1 MWGSTS
7 EKRRLHLVG
16 WNKIIRLK
24 EEGGLG
30 IQAAKFK
37 NLALLAKLNWSL
49 NKEKESIWAKVILR
63 KYCSVNRMR
72 ARDPDKLLC
81 SPNWRA
87 IKAGF
92 QTFANGI
99 CWGVGNGE
107 RNIIW
112 SDSWIRGSSLRELI
126 EGPLTQ
132 REVDMKLSDLLLD
145 TVQGWKWEA
154 LSFELPAS
162 IKGRIKAIP
171 RQLVGRGEDVIM
183 WKFSKDGEFTTKS
196 TYAWLNGSQQI
207 DVTFQGQWIWK
218 IDTLPKNINF
228 LWLCMHNSL
237 PVRSV
242 LAMRGILRDSC
253 CPLCNNFLETIS
265 HLLKECMV
273 AKEFWYKL
281 KVPPCGGPFCG

>member
-63 KYCSVNRMR
+63 KYCLVDRMR
-72 ARDPDKLLC
+72 ARDPDKLPC
-81 SPNWRA
+81 SPNWRV

-92 QTFANGI
+92 QTFADGI

-107 RNIIW
+107 RINIW
-112 SDSWIRGSSLRELI
+112 SDSWIRGNSLRELI
-126 EGPLTQ
+126 EGPLTK

-162 IKGRIKAIP
+162 IKDRIKAIL

-196 TYAWLNGSQQI
+196 AYAWLNGSQ
-207 DVTFQGQWIWK
+207 
-218 IDTLPKNINF
+218 
-228 LWLCMHNSL
+228 
-237 PVRSV
+237 
-242 LAMRGILRDSC
+242 
-253 CPLCNNFLETIS
+253 
-265 HLLKECMV
+265 
-273 AKEFWYKL
+273 
-281 KVPPCGGPFCG
+281 

>member
-63 KYCSVNRMR
+63 KYCLVDRMR
-72 ARDPDKLLC
+72 ARDPDKLPC
-81 SPNWRA
+81 SPNWRV

-92 QTFANGI
+92 QTFADGI

-107 RNIIW
+107 RINIW
-112 SDSWIRGSSLRELI
+112 SDSWIRGNSLRELI
-126 EGPLTQ
+126 EGPLTK

-145 TVQGWKWEA
+145 TV
-154 LSFELPAS
+154 
-162 IKGRIKAIP
+162 
-171 RQLVGRGEDVIM
+171 
-183 WKFSKDGEFTTKS
+183 
-196 TYAWLNGSQQI
+196 
-207 DVTFQGQWIWK
+207 
-218 IDTLPKNINF
+218 
-228 LWLCMHNSL
+228 
-237 PVRSV
+237 
-242 LAMRGILRDSC
+242 
-253 CPLCNNFLETIS
+253 
-265 HLLKECMV
+265 
-273 AKEFWYKL
+273 
-281 KVPPCGGPFCG
+281 

>member
-1 MWGSTS
+1 
-7 EKRRLHLVG
+7 
-16 WNKIIRLK
+16 
-24 EEGGLG
+24 
-30 IQAAKFK
+30 
-37 NLALLAKLNWSL
+37 
-49 NKEKESIWAKVILR
+49 
-63 KYCSVNRMR
+63 
-72 ARDPDKLLC
+72 
-81 SPNWRA
+81 
-87 IKAGF
+87 
-92 QTFANGI
+92 
-99 CWGVGNGE
+99 
-107 RNIIW
+107 
-112 SDSWIRGSSLRELI
+112 
-126 EGPLTQ
+126 
-132 REVDMKLSDLLLD
+132 MKLSDLLLD

-253 CPLCNNFLETIS
+253 CPLCNNFSETIS
-265 HLLKECMV
+265 HLLKECVV
-273 AKEFWYKL
+273 AKEF
-281 KVPPCGGPFCG
+281 

>member
-1 MWGSTS
+1 MQATAPPTHLCEKLDKINRDFLWGSTS

-16 WNKIIRLK
+16 WNKIIRSK
-24 EEGGLG
+24 ERGGLG

-49 NKEKESIWAKVILR
+49 NQEKESIWVKVILR
-63 KYCSVNRMR
+63 KYYSVDRMR
-72 ARDPDKLLC
+72 ARDPDKLPC

-107 RNIIW
+107 RINIW
-112 SDSWIRGSSLRELI
+112 FDSWIRGNSLRELI

-132 REVDMKLSDLLLD
+132 REIDMKLSDLLLD
-145 TVQGWKWEA
+145 TMQGWKWEA
-154 LSFELPAS
+154 LSFELLAS
-162 IKGRIKAIP
+162 IKDRIKAIP

-196 TYAWLNGSQQI
+196 AYAWLNGSQ
-207 DVTFQGQWIWK
+207 
-218 IDTLPKNINF
+218 
-228 LWLCMHNSL
+228 
-237 PVRSV
+237 
-242 LAMRGILRDSC
+242 
-253 CPLCNNFLETIS
+253 
-265 HLLKECMV
+265 
-273 AKEFWYKL
+273 
-281 KVPPCGGPFCG
+281 

>member
-1 MWGSTS
+1 MSTSPNYVMQATASPTHLCEKLDKINRDFLWGSTS

-16 WNKIIRLK
+16 WNKIIRSK

-49 NKEKESIWAKVILR
+49 NQEKESIWVKVILR
-63 KYCSVNRMR
+63 KYYSVDKMR
-72 ARDPDKLLC
+72 ARDLDKLPC

-107 RNIIW
+107 RINIW
-112 SDSWIRGSSLRELI
+112 FDSWIRGNSLRELI

-132 REVDMKLSDLLLD
+132 REIDMKLSDLLLD
-145 TVQGWKWEA
+145 TMQGWKWEA
-154 LSFELPAS
+154 LSFELLAS
-162 IKGRIKAIP
+162 IKDRIKAIP

-183 WKFSKDGEFTTKS
+183 WKFSKDGEFTTKFA
-196 TYAWLNGSQQI
+196 YAWLNGSQ
-207 DVTFQGQWIWK
+207 
-218 IDTLPKNINF
+218 
-228 LWLCMHNSL
+228 
-237 PVRSV
+237 
-242 LAMRGILRDSC
+242 
-253 CPLCNNFLETIS
+253 
-265 HLLKECMV
+265 
-273 AKEFWYKL
+273 
-281 KVPPCGGPFCG
+281 